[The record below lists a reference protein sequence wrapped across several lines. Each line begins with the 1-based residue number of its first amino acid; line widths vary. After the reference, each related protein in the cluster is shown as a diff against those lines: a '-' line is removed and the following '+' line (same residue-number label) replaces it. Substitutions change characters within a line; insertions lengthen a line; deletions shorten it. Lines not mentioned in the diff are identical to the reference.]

1 MTPVLSPASE
11 EEIVSLFKNA
21 AIDLE
26 NIVQRAKTGT
36 TFYVYRLQQLH
47 AIADVIASLDADSK
61 VWVKENIPAAME
73 AASEDVKQEIKK
85 QNELDF
91 SFRFAGVPEEAVKV
105 LTHQT
110 YLDFGNTVAVLK
122 RNGERAALNKLMIQR
137 KIIQGTIQGSSTA
150 RTQQEILDAMKK
162 DISTV
167 QYRGGQK
174 VPVEAYIN
182 MLVRTQTMNAYTVA
196 GSQQMLAAGRMFA
209 ICPTVPAGHRAPNDP
224 CWKWEKQRYINLLKD
239 PLPPWHPN
247 CRHSLQPISFAQL
260 KAERPDLYEE
270 AIAYFNR
277 IAG

>member
-47 AIADVIASLDADSK
+47 AIADVIASLDAESK
-61 VWVKENIPAAME
+61 EWALENIPGVMDT
-73 AASEDVKQEIKK
+73 ASDDVKKEIAK
-85 QNELDF
+85 QSELEF
-91 SFRFAGVPEEAVKV
+91 SFRFTGVPVEAVKV
-105 LTHQT
+105 LTQQT
-110 YLDFGNTVAVLK
+110 YLDFGNTVTMLK

-137 KIIQGTIQGSSTA
+137 KIIQGTIQGSSVG
-150 RTQQEILDAMKK
+150 RTQQQILDAMKD
-162 DISTV
+162 DIKTV

-182 MLVRTQTMNAYTVA
+182 MLVRTQTMNAYNVA
-196 GSQQMLAAGRMFA
+196 THQQLLAAGRMFA
-209 ICPTVPAGHRAPNDP
+209 ICPTVPALHRPPDDP

-239 PLPPWHPN
+239 PLPPYHPN
-247 CRHSLQPISFAQL
+247 CRHSPQPVSFDQL

-270 AIAYFNR
+270 AIAYFNS